1 MTRDQLRKIINEYKR
16 RAADGHRCGI
26 DLYERNRLIK
36 VVHELEDN
44 FDFYLD
50 FEEDPEELDCFLDIY
65 IEKEKPRYRWGHLSN
80 PPEED
85 LDFDDEIDL
94 WDWDSIEEEKEYYID
109 DEGNEY
115 NKEDEDSE
123 DEDL

>member
-1 MTRDQLRKIINEYKR
+1 MTSEQLRNIINEYKK
-16 RAADGHRCGI
+16 RAADEHRWET

-44 FDFYLD
+44 FDYYLD
-50 FEEDPEELDCFLDIY
+50 FEEDPEDLDCFLDIY

-94 WDWDSIEEEKEYYID
+94 WDWDSIEDDKEYYID
-109 DEGNEY
+109 DEE
-115 NKEDEDSE
+115 EEE